1 MKDYD
6 EHKKLVYVM
15 YLGLSNFYGWAMCQN
30 LPLRSF
36 NYVKTTSQFNEDFI
50 KRSKEDSYIGY
61 LLEVDVQ

>member
-1 MKDYD
+1 
-6 EHKKLVYVM
+6 M
-15 YLGLSNFYGWAMCQN
+15 YLGLSNFYGWAMYQN

-36 NYVKTTSQFNEDFI
+36 NYVKSTSQFNEDFI